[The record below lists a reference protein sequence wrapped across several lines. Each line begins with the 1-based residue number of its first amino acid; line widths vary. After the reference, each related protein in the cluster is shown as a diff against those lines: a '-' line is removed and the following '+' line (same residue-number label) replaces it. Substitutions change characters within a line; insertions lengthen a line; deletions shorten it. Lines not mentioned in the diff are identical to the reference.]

1 MALLSD
7 VSDAPVRS
15 DETASVAVVMVVR
28 DQAPL
33 TLRALVALAGAEAA
47 QAFETVV
54 VNDGSSDATATLLGA
69 VEGNF
74 AGLHEVQPRGF
85 AAGVDRAV
93 AHSGAEQ
100 IVIVREDLVATRGWL
115 ESLSAVLAKAG
126 VGAARPRVLDG
137 AGRDVAQPLWPCLAI
152 RREVLEAVGGMAGV
166 AEPSRAI
173 KLSLLDAVEGAG
185 YAVVDVPEAV
195 LLALP
200 DGAGIS

>member
-7 VSDAPVRS
+7 VSDAPARN
-15 DETASVAVVMVVR
+15 ETTASVAVVMVVR

-33 TLRALVALAGAEAA
+33 TLRALVALAAAEGT

-54 VNDGSSDATATLLGA
+54 VNDGSTDATATLLGA

-74 AGLHEVQPRGF
+74 TGLHEAQPRGF
-85 AAGVDRAV
+85 AAGVDRA
-93 AHSGAEQ
+93 AARCEAEQ

-115 ESLSAVLAKAG
+115 ESLSAALAEAG

-137 AGRDVAQPLWPCLAI
+137 AGRDVAEPLWPCLAI
-152 RREVLEAVGGMAGV
+152 RREVLEAAGGMAGV

-173 KLSLLDAVEGAG
+173 KLSLLDAVAEAG
-185 YAVVDVPEAV
+185 YGVVDVPEAV

-200 DGAGIS
+200 EGAGIS